1 MIDEPLS
8 RGESL
13 LHRMAPRWK
22 LLAAVLLAAGMAS
35 VQTFSAAYVALGVG
49 ILLLLLA
56 RLPLR
61 DVCLRLGAANV
72 FFLLL
77 TLSLALTYPGERW
90 EHWAAV
96 RPAGLLEGARIAIK
110 GNAMLCVMLALVC
123 TSSVAAIAQGLR
135 GLGAPHKLVL
145 LLAFSYRQIFI
156 TAAEFERRRL
166 ACKARCFVPKMN
178 MHTYRTIAHLLG
190 QTLLGSLDRAR
201 RIQDAMAMRGFT
213 GTFHSLETRTSASLA
228 ERLLLA
234 GAVLAAAG
242 VVVMDHWRW
251 VA

>member
-8 RGESL
+8 RGASP

-22 LLAAVLLAAGMAS
+22 LMSAAILAAGMATLH
-35 VQTFSAAYVALGVG
+35 TFPACCAALGVG
-49 ILLLLLA
+49 SLLLVAA
-56 RLPLR
+56 RLPLGR
-61 DVCLRLGAANV
+61 VWVRLGAANI

-77 TLSLALTYPGERW
+77 IISLAFTYPGEGWARW
-90 EHWAAV
+90 SLL
-96 RPAGLLEGARIAIK
+96 RPAGVWEGLRIAIK

-135 GLGAPHKLVL
+135 GLGAPQKLVL

-166 ACKARCFVPKMN
+166 ACRARCFSPTMN
-178 MHTYRTIAHLLG
+178 MHTYRTTAHLLG

-201 RIQDAMAMRGFT
+201 RIQDAMAMRGFA
-213 GTFHSLETRTSASLA
+213 GTFRTLETTARAGVA
-228 ERLLLA
+228 ERMLLA
-234 GAVLAAAG
+234 FSVLATAG
-242 VVVMDHWRW
+242 VALTDHWRW
-251 VA
+251 F